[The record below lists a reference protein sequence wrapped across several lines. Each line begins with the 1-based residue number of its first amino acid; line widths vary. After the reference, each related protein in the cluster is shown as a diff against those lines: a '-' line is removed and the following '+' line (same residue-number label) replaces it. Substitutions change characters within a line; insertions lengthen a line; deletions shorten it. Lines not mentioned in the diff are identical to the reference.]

1 MLASS
6 PRRFDVGRGLTW
18 VLVGASIGYM
28 LAFLVAAYFRLT
40 YAQPLHAMESPAM
53 QAVRRILQ
61 AQPLYGPPALEY
73 TPTLYTP
80 LYFYVST
87 LAALVLGPSLLTL
100 RLVSLLASIGSTA
113 LIAHLVWRETRNRLA
128 SIVAAG
134 LFVCSTVLSETSLD
148 VARVDALSLGLI
160 LAGLD
165 VMRAADTHSARP
177 RRAFWLTLGSGA
189 LIGLAM
195 LTKQTAVA
203 VAVVMTAN
211 VALTGRP
218 LRMGS
223 FILGVALTVGLA
235 AAILV
240 AQYGP
245 WPELYLVDLARQH
258 SLQLQRLAGFWS
270 TQLLPAFSLPVVAL
284 PVFLVGRILQRDVA
298 AVRFWVLATVGMLGM
313 AWGASLNLWSGNN
326 VVLPALAILSAGF
339 GLGLAECLKRLDVPQ
354 RQVRMF
360 RDYVL
365 LLGLIQLAFVH
376 YNPRETS
383 PLRSDVEGGQRFVAA
398 IGALPGTVFGPEF
411 PELVYQAGKGDDAF
425 GLSVGELQGV
435 FGGKPR
441 PQASI
446 WTTAYARALD
456 ERRYDEVLLET
467 DGVLPFLSD
476 TTRDHGYVDTGP
488 LIPSGDE
495 YYRLE
500 NHYMPNLH
508 VWVPRERV
516 GR

>member
-1 MLASS
+1 
-6 PRRFDVGRGLTW
+6 
-18 VLVGASIGYM
+18 
-28 LAFLVAAYFRLT
+28 
-40 YAQPLHAMESPAM
+40 
-53 QAVRRILQ
+53 
-61 AQPLYGPPALEY
+61 
-73 TPTLYTP
+73 
-80 LYFYVST
+80 
-87 LAALVLGPSLLTL
+87 
-100 RLVSLLASIGSTA
+100 
-113 LIAHLVWRETRNRLA
+113 
-128 SIVAAG
+128 
-134 LFVCSTVLSETSLD
+134 
-148 VARVDALSLGLI
+148 
-160 LAGLD
+160 
-165 VMRAADTHSARP
+165 
-177 RRAFWLTLGSGA
+177 
-189 LIGLAM
+189 
-195 LTKQTAVA
+195 
-203 VAVVMTAN
+203 
-211 VALTGRP
+211 
-218 LRMGS
+218 
-223 FILGVALTVGLA
+223 
-235 AAILV
+235 
-240 AQYGP
+240 
-245 WPELYLVDLARQH
+245 
-258 SLQLQRLAGFWS
+258 
-270 TQLLPAFSLPVVAL
+270 
-284 PVFLVGRILQRDVA
+284 
-298 AVRFWVLATVGMLGM
+298 VLATVGMLGM